1 MLTVPLQELTNR
13 QQHFDMASIAASPAA
28 ALSHTFTDA
37 ASPDTK

>member
-1 MLTVPLQELTNR
+1 VLTVPLQELTDR